1 MKTKFVFMAFSFFG
15 FCLIFSFSRD
25 LWTLFQKE
33 KEIEKSQLKLEQL
46 KLENEELQAQLE
58 YVQSQAFIE
67 SQAREKLGMAREEE
81 TVLMLPEN
89 LGRFEGLGKV
99 KEEEENLPNWQKWWK
114 LFF

>member
-1 MKTKFVFMAFSFFG
+1 MAFSFLG

-67 SQAREKLGMAREEE
+67 SQAREKLGMAKDDE
-81 TVLMLPEN
+81 TVLILPEN
-89 LGRFEGLGKV
+89 LGQITGFK
-99 KEEEENLPNWQKWWK
+99 KTEEEEQNLSNWQRWWK
-114 LFF
+114 LFFRP